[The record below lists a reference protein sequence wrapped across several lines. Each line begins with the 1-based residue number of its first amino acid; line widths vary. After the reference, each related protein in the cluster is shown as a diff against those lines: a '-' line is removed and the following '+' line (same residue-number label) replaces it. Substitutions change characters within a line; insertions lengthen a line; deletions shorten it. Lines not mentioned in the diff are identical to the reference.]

1 MNLMLK
7 SIFKTTYI
15 AAAATLIM
23 TLGGCKDDFYDRN
36 PYCPEG
42 EPAVVSITLN
52 APEREQF
59 TRSELQPEQDNRIN
73 SLWLGIFNAKTGEVS
88 TNLCIEDGNY
98 GFTAGAKENHTDFTL
113 TGIPTVSGESRIVAV
128 ANPEGHTGC
137 TIDDKTPGQDLLG
150 LLKNVKTWDDYLKIC
165 VGLENSAENAN
176 VQTPQ
181 VSQSYALVM
190 SGSFVPTGYDGH
202 DANQTWSNDLLN
214 LKVNIYPDNNKLDG
228 KVHLRRLLSH
238 IVFNIQPGG
247 NIVDIE
253 PVSWQVYNAP
263 VYSWMH
269 ERTNYGNFGQGGD
282 ANPVIDATNA
292 GDALNPDYTS
302 NDNYKSS
309 LIYTSTDFAKEAI
322 TGDANNRNSYKFDF
336 WMYENK
342 RQGLEDK
349 CKAYAD
355 REKEYGG
362 TIGNLTEP
370 KPNDPNASY
379 PMSGVFMSL
388 TNSDIV
394 TLNNKAAYVDIPC
407 VVTYL
412 KETDGTTNGSTAV
425 NPPNADDIAT
435 GATRVANVT
444 YRIHLGYTNP
454 NPQATDFNSY
464 RNSSYTYNVTV
475 QSVNNVLVEAFRKGD
490 DQPGGFGTVIDVTD
504 QYYELDAHYNA
515 FNIRLTP
522 NELGTFSFSIQAYE
536 SGVLHEFYGGLTEK
550 PNKIP
555 TPDDTDNYKYY
566 SWIEILPT
574 TGENVLQAYP
584 RDKSTLLHLGDLLP
598 KDDGTP
604 SQTSEWYT
612 VFVNEYTYE
621 ESSDETGGNWKK
633 YVNQP
638 NRNVWINV
646 TEHVSADQASS
657 YYKAKYAFS
666 QKSIQTYYDPTSDA
680 VNALGLEHVDEN
692 LGMNIRWTGLNDW
705 SVNNNVNETTVDI
718 SHLDYENG
726 RWNAGIFAN
735 YINNLWSGAVSFTTP
750 QTINSADN
758 SSQQISTYYPYLTQS
773 NRVMTVPQVNT
784 FTTGLNEPNS
794 TNARVYN
801 VKANSYDPQTANS
814 SAPQYYQAYLA
825 CMNRNRD
832 LDGDGT
838 IDPEEIRWFL
848 PTSGQMLR
856 MILGRNALSNP
867 IMSYPNR
874 NLPQLAG
881 GGFNVLFHYMTS
893 DYKIIWSEEG
903 MSSSEFNFSGQFEE
917 GNAIYARA
925 PWQVRCVRNLGVN
938 LGVSIQ
944 RGNRVTVAYH
954 SYGDPTTKGGFVR
967 PTRYRDNSLR
977 NPIEGPLAIHKTND
991 PKNRMALYGFEIAP
1005 RGNEFGQ
1012 TGDNAYLSEQRIENS
1027 YYTGNENQATETQYE
1042 AYVKDVDEKFCNE
1055 LNESSGRTGWRVPN
1069 QKEIVIM
1076 LRTTYTDTEGKTGR
1090 ILDTSLSTSDAYYC
1104 VTQEYWSNTSP
1115 AVPSLDPGYLYR
1127 FCTVAQA
1134 LAQAKNLGRMS
1145 TLRCVRDLTAAEA
1158 NMTYEDIVK
1167 PKTKP
1172 AKKVVRKVVRKKK
1185 VRR

>member
-7 SIFKTTYI
+7 SIFKTTYT
-15 AAAATLIM
+15 AAAVMLTM

-42 EPAVVSITLN
+42 EPAVVSIALN

-137 TIDDKTPGQDLLG
+137 TIDNKTSGQDLLG
-150 LLKNVKTWDDYLKIC
+150 LLKNVETWDDYLKIC
-165 VGLENSAENAN
+165 VGLENSADNAN

-202 DANQTWSNDLLN
+202 DTNQTWSNDLLN
-214 LKVNIYPDNNKLDG
+214 QTVNIYPDNNKLDG

-247 NIVDIE
+247 SIVDIE

-269 ERTNYGNFGQGGD
+269 ERTDYGNFGDD
-282 ANPVIDATNA
+282 AATNLQTTNA
-292 GDALNPDYTS
+292 GDALTPAYADNQ
-302 NDNYKSS
+302 NYKPS
-309 LIYTSTDFAKEAI
+309 LIYTSTDFTKGTITTGEAS
-322 TGDANNRNSYKFDF
+322 GRNSYKFDF

-342 RQGLEDK
+342 RQGLESCDNYQK
-349 CKAYAD
+349 RD
-355 REKEYGG
+355 LEYGKNTTDG
-362 TIGNLTEP
+362 SLM
-370 KPNDPNASY
+370 DPDAEGSGSY
-379 PMSGVFMSL
+379 DMSGVFMSL
-388 TNSDIV
+388 TSNQPV
-394 TLNNKAAYVDIPC
+394 TLNNKATYVDIPC

-490 DQPGGFGTVIDVTD
+490 DQPGGFGTVTDVTD

-515 FNIRLTP
+515 FNIRLTQ
-522 NELGTFSFSIQAYE
+522 NELRTFSFSIQAYE

-550 PNKIP
+550 TNKIP

-584 RDKSTLLHLGDLLP
+584 REKSTLLHLGDLLP

-621 ESSDETGGNWKK
+621 ESNDETGGNWKK

-680 VNALGLEHVDEN
+680 ANALGLEHVDEN
-692 LGMNIRWTGLNDW
+692 LGMNIRWTGLDNW
-705 SVNNNVNETTVDI
+705 SVSNNVNETTVDR
-718 SHLDYENG
+718 SHLDT
-726 RWNAGIFAN
+726 
-735 YINNLWSGAVSFTTP
+735 LVS
-750 QTINSADN
+750 
-758 SSQQISTYYPYLTQS
+758 
-773 NRVMTVPQVNT
+773 
-784 FTTGLNEPNS
+784 
-794 TNARVYN
+794 
-801 VKANSYDPQTANS
+801 
-814 SAPQYYQAYLA
+814 
-825 CMNRNRD
+825 
-832 LDGDGT
+832 
-838 IDPEEIRWFL
+838 
-848 PTSGQMLR
+848 
-856 MILGRNALSNP
+856 
-867 IMSYPNR
+867 
-874 NLPQLAG
+874 
-881 GGFNVLFHYMTS
+881 
-893 DYKIIWSEEG
+893 
-903 MSSSEFNFSGQFEE
+903 
-917 GNAIYARA
+917 
-925 PWQVRCVRNLGVN
+925 
-938 LGVSIQ
+938 
-944 RGNRVTVAYH
+944 
-954 SYGDPTTKGGFVR
+954 TKK
-967 PTRYRDNSLR
+967 S
-977 NPIEGPLAIHKTND
+977 
-991 PKNRMALYGFEIAP
+991 
-1005 RGNEFGQ
+1005 
-1012 TGDNAYLSEQRIENS
+1012 
-1027 YYTGNENQATETQYE
+1027 
-1042 AYVKDVDEKFCNE
+1042 
-1055 LNESSGRTGWRVPN
+1055 
-1069 QKEIVIM
+1069 
-1076 LRTTYTDTEGKTGR
+1076 
-1090 ILDTSLSTSDAYYC
+1090 
-1104 VTQEYWSNTSP
+1104 
-1115 AVPSLDPGYLYR
+1115 
-1127 FCTVAQA
+1127 
-1134 LAQAKNLGRMS
+1134 
-1145 TLRCVRDLTAAEA
+1145 
-1158 NMTYEDIVK
+1158 
-1167 PKTKP
+1167 
-1172 AKKVVRKVVRKKK
+1172 
-1185 VRR
+1185 

>member
-1 MNLMLK
+1 ML
-7 SIFKTTYI
+7 T
-15 AAAATLIM
+15 M

-42 EPAVVSITLN
+42 EPAVVSIALN

-73 SLWLGIFNAKTGEVS
+73 SLWLGIFNANTGEVS

-137 TIDDKTPGQDLLG
+137 TIDNKTSGQDLLG
-150 LLKNVKTWDDYLKIC
+150 LLKNVETWDDYLKIC
-165 VGLENSAENAN
+165 VGLENSADNAN

-202 DANQTWSNDLLN
+202 DTNQTWSNDLLN
-214 LKVNIYPDNNKLDG
+214 QTVNIYPDNNKLDG

-247 NIVDIE
+247 SIVDIE

-269 ERTNYGNFGQGGD
+269 ERTDYGNFGDD
-282 ANPVIDATNA
+282 AATNLQTTNA
-292 GDALNPDYTS
+292 GDALTPAYADNQ
-302 NDNYKSS
+302 NYKPS
-309 LIYTSTDFAKEAI
+309 LIYTSTDFTKGTITTGEAS
-322 TGDANNRNSYKFDF
+322 GRNSYKFDF

-342 RQGLEDK
+342 RQGLESCDNYQK
-349 CKAYAD
+349 RD
-355 REKEYGG
+355 LEYGKNTTDG
-362 TIGNLTEP
+362 SLM
-370 KPNDPNASY
+370 DPDATGSGSY
-379 PMSGVFMSL
+379 DMSGVFMSL
-388 TNSDIV
+388 TSNQPV
-394 TLNNKAAYVDIPC
+394 TLNNKATYVDIPC

-490 DQPGGFGTVIDVTD
+490 DQPGGFGTVTDVTD

-515 FNIRLTP
+515 FNIRLTQ
-522 NELGTFSFSIQAYE
+522 NELRTFSFSIQAYE

-550 PNKIP
+550 TNKIP
-555 TPDDTDNYKYY
+555 TPDNTDNYKYY

-621 ESSDETGGNWKK
+621 ESNDETGGNWKK

-680 VNALGLEHVDEN
+680 ANALGLEHVDEN
-692 LGMNIRWTGLNDW
+692 LGMNIRWTGLDNW
-705 SVNNNVNETTVDI
+705 SVSNNVNETTVDR
-718 SHLDYENG
+718 SHLDNENG

-773 NRVMTVPQVNT
+773 NRVMTVPKVNT
-784 FTTGLNEPNS
+784 FNDDLYAS
-794 TNARVYN
+794 TNVNARVYN
-801 VKANSYDPQTANS
+801 VIANSYDPQTNNS

-867 IMSYPNR
+867 IMSYPDR
-874 NLPQLAG
+874 DLPALAG

-903 MSSSEFNFSGQFEE
+903 MSSSEFNFNGIPEN

-938 LGVSIQ
+938 LGGAIQ
-944 RGNRVTVAYH
+944 RGNRVTVAYQ
-954 SYGDPTTKGGFVR
+954 SDVNATTKGGVVR
-967 PTRYRDNSLR
+967 PIRYRDNSLR

-1012 TGDNAYLSEQRIENS
+1012 SGTNAYLSEQRITKS
-1027 YYTGNENQATETQYE
+1027 YYTGNENQATDEQYK
-1042 AYVKDVDEKFCNE
+1042 AYVSDVNDEFCQE
-1055 LNESSGRTGWRVPN
+1055 LNTSTGRTGWRVPN

-1076 LRTTYTDTEGKTGR
+1076 LRTTYTNAEGKTER
-1090 ILDTSLSTSDAYYC
+1090 ILDTSLGASNAYYC

-1145 TLRCVRDLTAAEA
+1145 MLRCVRDLTAAEA
-1158 NMTYEDIVK
+1158 NMIYDDIVK

-1172 AKKVVRKVVRKKK
+1172 AKKVVRKKK

>member
-1 MNLMLK
+1 ML
-7 SIFKTTYI
+7 T
-15 AAAATLIM
+15 M

-42 EPAVVSITLN
+42 EPAVVSIALN

-73 SLWLGIFNAKTGEVS
+73 SLWLGIFNANTGEVS
-88 TNLCIEDGNY
+88 TNLVLNNGDH

-137 TIDDKTPGQDLLG
+137 TIDNKTSGQDLLG
-150 LLKNVKTWDDYLKIC
+150 LLKNVETWDDYLKIC
-165 VGLENSAENAN
+165 VGLENSADNAN

-202 DANQTWSNDLLN
+202 DTNQTWSNDLLN
-214 LKVNIYPDNNKLDG
+214 QTVNIYPDNNKLDG

-247 NIVDIE
+247 SIVDIE

-269 ERTNYGNFGQGGD
+269 ERTDYGNFGDD
-282 ANPVIDATNA
+282 AATNLQTTNA
-292 GDALNPDYTS
+292 GDALTPAYADNQ
-302 NDNYKSS
+302 NYKPS
-309 LIYTSTDFAKEAI
+309 LIYTSTDFTKGTITTGEAS
-322 TGDANNRNSYKFDF
+322 GRNSYKFDF

-342 RQGLEDK
+342 RQGLESCDNYQK
-349 CKAYAD
+349 RD
-355 REKEYGG
+355 LEYGKNTTNG
-362 TIGNLTEP
+362 SLM
-370 KPNDPNASY
+370 DPDATGSGSY
-379 PMSGVFMSL
+379 DMSGVFMSL
-388 TNSDIV
+388 TSNQPV
-394 TLNNKAAYVDIPC
+394 TLNNKATYVDIPC

-490 DQPGGFGTVIDVTD
+490 DQPGGFGTVTDVTD

-515 FNIRLTP
+515 FNIRLTQ
-522 NELGTFSFSIQAYE
+522 NELRTFSFSIQAYE

-550 PNKIP
+550 TNKIP
-555 TPDDTDNYKYY
+555 TPDNTDNYKYY

-621 ESSDETGGNWKK
+621 ESNDETGGNWKK
-633 YVNQP
+633 YVKQP

-680 VNALGLEHVDEN
+680 ANALGLEHVDEN
-692 LGMNIRWTGLNDW
+692 LGMNIRWTGLDNW
-705 SVNNNVNETTVDI
+705 SVSNNVNETTVDR
-718 SHLDYENG
+718 SHLDNENG

-773 NRVMTVPQVNT
+773 NRVMTVPKVNT
-784 FTTGLNEPNS
+784 FNDDLYAS
-794 TNARVYN
+794 TNVNARVYN
-801 VKANSYDPQTANS
+801 VIANSYDPQTNNS

-867 IMSYPNR
+867 IMSYPDR
-874 NLPQLAG
+874 DLPALAG

-903 MSSSEFNFSGQFEE
+903 MSSSEFNFNGIPEN

-938 LGVSIQ
+938 LGGAIQ
-944 RGNRVTVAYH
+944 RGNRVTVAYQ
-954 SYGDPTTKGGFVR
+954 SDVNATTKGGVVR
-967 PTRYRDNSLR
+967 PIRYRDNSLR

-1012 TGDNAYLSEQRIENS
+1012 SGTNAYLSEQRITKS
-1027 YYTGNENQATETQYE
+1027 YYTGNENQATDEQYK
-1042 AYVKDVDEKFCNE
+1042 AYVSDVNDEFCQE
-1055 LNESSGRTGWRVPN
+1055 LNTSTGRTGWRVPN

-1076 LRTTYTDTEGKTGR
+1076 LRTTYTNAEGKTER
-1090 ILDTSLSTSDAYYC
+1090 ILDTSLGASNAYYC

-1145 TLRCVRDLTAAEA
+1145 MLRCVRDLTAAEA
-1158 NMTYEDIVK
+1158 NMIYDDIVK

>member
-1 MNLMLK
+1 MLK

-23 TLGGCKDDFYDRN
+23 TIGGCKDDFYDRN

-59 TRSELQPEQDNRIN
+59 TRSDLQPEQDNRIN

-88 TNLCIEDGNY
+88 TNLHIEDGNY
-98 GFTAGAKENHTDFTL
+98 GFTARAIENHTDIPL

-150 LLKNVKTWDDYLKIC
+150 LLKNVQSWDDYLKIC

-190 SGSFVPTGYDGH
+190 SGSFVPSDYDGH
-202 DANQTWSNDLLN
+202 GSNQTWDDLLN
-214 LKVNIYPDNNKLDG
+214 KTVNIYPDNNKLAG

-263 VYSWMH
+263 IYSWMH
-269 ERTNYGNFGQGGD
+269 ERTDYGNFAQGGD
-282 ANPVIDATNA
+282 DNPVIDATNA
-292 GDALNPDYTS
+292 GDALTPKYDDN
-302 NDNYKSS
+302 NNYKPS
-309 LIYTSTDFAKEAI
+309 LIYTSTDFAKEAL
-322 TGDANNRNSYKFDF
+322 TDGTNRNSYKFDF

-355 REKEYGG
+355 REKEYSG

-370 KPNDPNASY
+370 NPTDPDAKGS
-379 PMSGVFMSL
+379 MSGVFMSL
-388 TNSDIV
+388 TNRDIV
-394 TLNNKAAYVDIPC
+394 TLNNKATYVDIPC

-412 KETDGTTNGSTAV
+412 AKTDGNTNGSDV
-425 NPPNADDIAT
+425 VHPEKDDDIAT

-490 DQPGGFGTVIDVTD
+490 DQPGGFGTVTDVTD

-515 FNIRLTP
+515 FNI
-522 NELGTFSFSIQAYE
+522 ELKAEDLSSFSFSMQSYE
-536 SGVLHEFYGGLTEK
+536 GNELHEIYGGLTK
-550 PNKIP
+550 GSNIP
-555 TPDDTDNYKYY
+555 ESNDPNYKYY
-566 SWIEILPT
+566 SWIEFLPT
-574 TGENVLQAYP
+574 TEGVLAKYP
-584 RDKSTLLHLGDLLP
+584 GVGNSSLLHIGDFLP
-598 KDDGTP
+598 QNGQP
-604 SQTSEWYT
+604 SRTAGWYT
-612 VFVNEYTYE
+612 VFVNEYVYE
-621 ESSDETGGNWKK
+621 DGPNEENSYNWKN

-666 QKSIQTYYDPTSDA
+666 QKSIQTYYSISSDHA
-680 VNALGLEHVDEN
+680 NALGVEHEDEN
-692 LGMNIRWTGLNDW
+692 FGMNIRWTDRPSW
-705 SVNNNVNETTVDI
+705 SVGDGDTQ
-718 SHLDYENG
+718 LDNENG
-726 RWNAGIFAN
+726 RWNARLFAEYDN
-735 YINNLWSGAVSFTTP
+735 TDLLWSKVVNFNSP
-750 QTINSADN
+750 QVINQITN
-758 SSQQISTYYPYLTQS
+758 TNQWLSSIYPDIDTKPRTVTVPMMNLLSGLNGNTYYNGSATD
-773 NRVMTVPQVNT
+773 
-784 FTTGLNEPNS
+784 F
-794 TNARVYN
+794 
-801 VKANSYDPQTANS
+801 DPQTGESAN
-814 SAPQYYQAYLA
+814 PQYYQGYYA

-832 LDGDGT
+832 LNGDGK
-838 IDPEEIRWFL
+838 ISPDEIRWFL

-856 MILGRNALSNP
+856 VILGRNSLKTP
-867 IMSYPNR
+867 IMNYPNKD
-874 NLPQLAG
+874 LPHG
-881 GGFNVLFHYMTS
+881 SSDGYDVLFHYLTS
-893 DYKIIWSEEG
+893 DFKIIWTEEG
-903 MSSSEFNFSGQFEE
+903 MSSNTFGRYSSGSWNTNQ
-917 GNAIYARA
+917 YMRA
-925 PWQVRCVRNLGVN
+925 PWQVRCIRNLGTN
-938 LGVSIQ
+938 LGATIQ
-944 RGNRVTVAYH
+944 RENRISVAYA
-954 SYGDPTTKGGFVR
+954 SEVNNTTKGGVVK
-967 PTRYRDNSLR
+967 PTGYYGTALR
-977 NPIEGPLAIHKTND
+977 NPSQGPIAIHKTNSSL
-991 PKNRMALYGFEIAP
+991 NRLGQYGFEIAP
-1005 RGNEFGQ
+1005 RGNAFNQ
-1012 TGDNAYLSEQRIENS
+1012 TGNNAYAAEQHVKNS
-1027 YYTGNENQATETQYE
+1027 TNNGDNPTSDEYTEYADSVMNTYCRSLDETT
-1042 AYVKDVDEKFCNE
+1042 
-1055 LNESSGRTGWRVPN
+1055 GRTGWRVPN
-1069 QKEIVIM
+1069 QKEIIIM
-1076 LRTTYTDTEGKTGR
+1076 LRTTYEVTQGNTTTKSS
-1090 ILDTSLSTSDAYYC
+1090 ILGYIDYLNAYLC
-1104 VTQEYWSNTSP
+1104 VTQEYWPNFPTQDGVAPSP
-1115 AVPSLDPGYLYR
+1115 YPGWQYR
-1127 FCTVAQA
+1127 FCTVSEG
-1134 LAQAKNLGRMS
+1134 LAEAKNLGRL
-1145 TLRCVRDLTAAEA
+1145 TYLRCVRDLTAAEA